1 MQSIGRRIK
10 ELREASGITRT
21 ELAKRANVTRA
32 YVSALE
38 SGSRDNPSLDVL
50 RRLANALKTDVSEL
64 LK

>member
-32 YVSALE
+32 YVSSLE

>member
-21 ELAKRANVTRA
+21 ELGRRANVTRA
-32 YVSALE
+32 YVSSIE
-38 SGSRDNPSLDVL
+38 SGTRNNPSLDVL
-50 RRLANALKTDVSEL
+50 RRLAEALKTDVSEL